1 MYFALGAAAAG
12 ALNLLSSLAPSKND
26 ASKTGLSQSASPFD
40 LNATASGSAATTF
53 GAKGRS
59 VALSPAT
66 FNALL
71 AAQDANQP
79 AKQSSAA
86 DALKDLFAQLDT
98 DGNGKISKSEFEDKL
113 GAGGTNLTAANHV
126 FGKLDTDGDG
136 AVSINELSNA
146 LMGKAKKPRHAH
158 GAGGGQDALLKAL
171 EGAQSTSKINSDGST
186 TTTLT
191 YANGTTV
198 TMSAPAV
205 SNTSASASSSYNLV
219 ERLIQKQADAISAS
233 AQQSISMKV

>member
-1 MYFALGAAAAG
+1 MYLALGAAAAG
-12 ALNLLSSLAPSKND
+12 ALNLLSSLASSKTD
-26 ASKTGLSQSASPFD
+26 ASKTALSSSAASFD
-40 LNATASGSAATTF
+40 LNATTSISSSAATTS
-53 GAKGRS
+53 GGKGRS
-59 VALSPAT
+59 GALSPAT

-71 AAQDANQP
+71 AAQDASQP

-113 GAGGTNLTAANHV
+113 GAGGTNLAAADNV

-136 AVSINELSNA
+136 AVSINELSSA

-158 GAGGGQDALLKAL
+158 GGGQDALLKAL

-198 TMSAPAV
+198 TMNAPAA
-205 SNTSASASSSYNLV
+205 SGTSIAASSSYNLV
-219 ERLIQKQADAISAS
+219 ERLIQKQADTVS